1 MPIIPSVFQPIK
13 QNDVQQRPIKAYKR
27 YRISG
32 PGFANDGYIAHDGV
46 YRDNVPHI
54 FADTGQGVGTRVFPV
69 NAIDATNK
77 HVIWNQIDHRFY
89 RTYGPGTVFDF
100 SDIQAQ
106 KRSLWVSASIF
117 TAPYGQVGEK
127 FKIGTFNLTSSLGGT
142 TIHLEDDSKGNL
154 IDPLILSSR
163 FASASNNFFYL
174 SFNDT
179 YREFNDYEEL
189 GVYPKETITYKLS
202 NVTKKASVRSVTNN
216 TLSIVKGVDVTG
228 SMDWI
233 PKGGVPSGLAGR
245 LTGSS
250 HIRIPHHDKFDRF
263 NKCDDWT
270 ISYWFKPDDYPALQ
284 FGAVLTKGSMRVEDF
299 LDPIDGKR
307 KRRSVATS
315 PTHTS
320 FPTNF
325 IEDNERTPFNISF
338 TNNNSTAGV
347 LKTFENS
354 DGTKKTTLVATVGH
368 YGPHWGHYAFVNSAS
383 MITMYFNGT
392 AVVSGSF
399 LGDAPVTNDA
409 DVIIGNKTDVTDPSK
424 TSQNCQF
431 DIAEM
436 RMYDYAVSQTGIES
450 LADRNYISA
459 SLYQTNVIGNV
470 FYKNG
475 QAVVS
480 SPLPKY
486 NSGSGVFGNPV
497 DITYRG
503 THTLYE
509 NEVLVRIP
517 KDTFNVSMNPTSTYR
532 PATDNRPICSTN
544 HKDVIPGEL
553 RKPLFVSGTLK
564 PYITTIGLY
573 DDESRMLA
581 TAKLSTP
588 VQKLDD
594 VDMNFIVRWDY

>member
-202 NVTKKASVRSVTNN
+202 NVTKKASVRSVAGNN
-216 TLSIVKGVDVTG
+216 TLSIVKGVTVTG

-233 PKGGVPSGLAGR
+233 PKGGVPSGLGAHF
-245 LTGSS
+245 TGSS

-270 ISYWFKPDDYPALQ
+270 ISFWFKPLDIHT
-284 FGAVLTKGSMRVEDF
+284 GTILTKRSLKTEDF
-299 LDPIDGKR
+299 LDKIDGKR
-307 KRRSVATS
+307 KQ
-315 PTHTS
+315 
-320 FPTNF
+320 
-325 IEDNERTPFNISF
+325 RTISHDMISDAVLSNGDRAPFDISYSCFASGTQIFF
-338 TNNNSTAGV
+338 TNG
-347 LKTFENS
+347 
-354 DGTKKTTLVATVGH
+354 DGAKCA
-368 YGPHWGHYAFVNSAS
+368 Y
-383 MITMYFNGT
+383 
-392 AVVSGSF
+392 
-399 LGDAPVTNDA
+399 
-409 DVIIGNKTDVTDPSK
+409 
-424 TSQNCQF
+424 C
-431 DIAEM
+431 
-436 RMYDYAVSQTGIES
+436 
-450 LADRNYISA
+450 RNA
-459 SLYQTNVIGNV
+459 NV
-470 FYKNG
+470 
-475 QAVVS
+475 
-480 SPLPKY
+480 
-486 NSGSGVFGNPV
+486 
-497 DITYRG
+497 
-503 THTLYE
+503 
-509 NEVLVRIP
+509 
-517 KDTFNVSMNPTSTYR
+517 
-532 PATDNRPICSTN
+532 
-544 HKDVIPGEL
+544 
-553 RKPLFVSGTLK
+553 
-564 PYITTIGLY
+564 
-573 DDESRMLA
+573 
-581 TAKLSTP
+581 
-588 VQKLDD
+588 
-594 VDMNFIVRWDY
+594 

>member
-202 NVTKKASVRSVTNN
+202 NVTKKASVRSVAGNN
-216 TLSIVKGVDVTG
+216 TLSIVKGVTVTG

-233 PKGGVPSGLAGR
+233 PKGGVPSGLGAHF
-245 LTGSS
+245 TGSS

-270 ISYWFKPDDYPALQ
+270 ISFWFKPLDIHT
-284 FGAVLTKGSMRVEDF
+284 GTILTKRSLKTEDF
-299 LDPIDGKR
+299 LDKIDGKR
-307 KRRSVATS
+307 KQRTISHDMISDAVLSNGDRAPFDISYSCFASGTQI
-315 PTHTS
+315 
-320 FPTNF
+320 FFTNG
-325 IEDNERTPFNISF
+325 DGAKRTVISF
-338 TNNNSTAGV
+338 SDLAGHPHTAG
-347 LKTFENS
+347 NW
-354 DGTKKTTLVATVGH
+354 A
-368 YGPHWGHYAFVNSAS
+368 HYAFVNSAS
-383 MITMYFNGT
+383 MVSAYKDGIKITS
-392 AVVSGSF
+392 ASF
-399 LGDAPVTNDA
+399 LPDAPVSNDY
-409 DVIIGNKTDVTDPSK
+409 DVVIGNRSEKQVL
-424 TSQNCQF
+424 NNNVH
-431 DIAEM
+431 IAEM

-573 DDESRMLA
+573 DDKSRMLA